1 VSDTWQLTGQLDYS
15 SRAPIAIE
23 LFADGAHL
31 ATQSFEIGD
40 PDLDEE
46 RASNVSVGL
55 KHQSD
60 LWMLAINTYY
70 TQFDGFIYEQATG
83 EERDELPV
91 LQWQQ
96 DDASFYGADVMAQ
109 WQAMTWNRG
118 SLSVSASADVVR
130 AKLDDGD
137 NRNLPRI
144 SPLRWSLGASLNW
157 AGLMAEV
164 GYTRAEKQDST
175 ADLELAT
182 DAYDDVYMR
191 LAYKID
197 FQNSQLEL
205 FLNGNNLTDEEQ
217 RLHTSFIKD
226 LAPQPGRTIEF
237 GIRAML

>member
-1 VSDTWQLTGQLDYS
+1 
-15 SRAPIAIE
+15 
-23 LFADGAHL
+23 
-31 ATQSFEIGD
+31 
-40 PDLDEE
+40 
-46 RASNVSVGL
+46 
-55 KHQSD
+55 
-60 LWMLAINTYY
+60 MLAINTYY